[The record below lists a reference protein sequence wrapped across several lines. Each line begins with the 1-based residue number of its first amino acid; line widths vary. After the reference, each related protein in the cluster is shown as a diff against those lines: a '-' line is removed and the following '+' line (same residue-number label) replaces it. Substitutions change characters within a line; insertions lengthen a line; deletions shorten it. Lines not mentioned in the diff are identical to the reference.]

1 MTLHQDEDTFTN
13 NDTEINLF
21 SDMAVRLQIG
31 KEFPDTAFQKGV
43 SVLRTRSRDIEGAT
57 NAVGQGELLKQQAG
71 SRESQSFSWVVCS
84 VLQSCLTLQNPVDCS
99 PQGSSLY
106 EILQARILEWLPFP
120 SPSDRPD
127 PDRTCVSCI
136 FFTGRQI
143 LYHCAIMG

>member
-43 SVLRTRSRDIEGAT
+43 SVLRTRSRDIEVAT

-71 SRESQSFSWVVCS
+71 SRESQTLSKAPSQ
-84 VLQSCLTLQNPVDCS
+84 VL
-99 PQGSSLY
+99 
-106 EILQARILEWLPFP
+106 
-120 SPSDRPD
+120 
-127 PDRTCVSCI
+127 
-136 FFTGRQI
+136 
-143 LYHCAIMG
+143 